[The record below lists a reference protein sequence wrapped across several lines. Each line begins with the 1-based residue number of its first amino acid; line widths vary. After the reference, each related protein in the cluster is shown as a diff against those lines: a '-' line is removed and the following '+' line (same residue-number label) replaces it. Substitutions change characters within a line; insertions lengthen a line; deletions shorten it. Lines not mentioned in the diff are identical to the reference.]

1 MAELQAELERRVQTL
16 SERRTA
22 VEKLDKRLVDL
33 VDEQLQLGVP
43 SSSENL
49 QHLKVSLASRTE
61 QQIQE
66 LEQRKQAYV
75 TYYVSKSS
83 NFHLIYLLQINTKF
97 EKNKYRPK
105 S

>member
-61 QQIQE
+61 QQMYE

-75 TYYVSKSS
+75 TRGLNKSN
-83 NFHLIYLLQINTKF
+83 NFNLIYLLQTNIKF
-97 EKNKYRPK
+97 KKNKYRSK